1 MKLDSRA
8 SLGRILSVFAVVFL
22 TYNPSGYSYVHW
34 LASGDSGPLPLK
46 IAVGIFLLIV
56 FYVLITVT
64 YSAFRLSGVIVGS
77 ITALVFSVQAMVFG
91 LPESGI
97 DTFGDFFVFA
107 TYVVL
112 MTLAIVMGFGITW
125 SKFVSGLT
133 GQAAKRYVRRAN

>member
-8 SLGRILSVFAVVFL
+8 SLGRILSVFAAVFL
-22 TYNPSGYSYVHW
+22 TYNPSGYSYIHW
-34 LASGDSGPLPLK
+34 LASGAGGPLPLK

-64 YSAFRLSGVIVGS
+64 YSAFRLTGVIVGS
-77 ITALVFSVQAMVFG
+77 ITALMFSAQAVIFG

-97 DTFGDFFVFA
+97 ETFGDLIAFA

-133 GQAAKRYVRRAN
+133 GQSAKRYIRRAN